1 MQIAPY
7 LMFEGRCREAFTAY
21 ETILGGRIEAMMAY
35 AEMPPCEAG
44 PAPANPDLVMHA
56 CLKLGD
62 QMLMASDA
70 PPGLSEG
77 PMQSVS
83 VSIGVAEIA
92 EAERI
97 FSALSEGARIKMPL
111 TETFWAPRFGML
123 QDRFGTN
130 WMISAEPAQPCLPDA

>member
-7 LMFEGRCREAFTAY
+7 LMFQGQCRAAFTAY
-21 ETILGGRIEAMMAY
+21 ETILGGKIEAMMSY
-35 AEMPPCEAG
+35 ADMPLGAG
-44 PAPANPDLVMHA
+44 SAPADPDLVMHA

-62 QMLMASDA
+62 QMLMASDS
-70 PPGLSEG
+70 PPEHSEG

-97 FSALSEGARIKMPL
+97 FAALSEGARIKMPL

-130 WMISAEPAQPCLPDA
+130 WMISAEPPKPCLPDA